1 MNYEVKV
8 SYCLGLE
15 GAEKKH
21 TENLFIRCEL
31 FAEAEEK
38 AYKYVES
45 QGGDMTDVKAI
56 KRSNVTELI
65 EEEIPDARWHKVTIS
80 KKYII
85 NEETEKETEMKYYLL
100 LMAENTAEANERAI
114 EHMKQVMYDYSITK
128 IEETKFSEVI

>member
-15 GAEKKH
+15 DKEKKH

-31 FAEAEEK
+31 FAEAEAK
-38 AYKYVES
+38 AYVYVRD
-45 QGGDMTDVKAI
+45 QGGDMTDVKTI

-80 KKYII
+80 QKYID
-85 NEETEKETEMKYYLL
+85 EVSGKETEMKYHLL
-100 LMAENTAEANERAI
+100 LMAENTADANERAI

>member
-8 SYCLGLE
+8 SYWLGLE
-15 GAEKKH
+15 ESGKRV
-21 TENLFIRCEL
+21 TEILFIRCEL
-31 FAEAEEK
+31 FAEAEER
-38 AYKYVES
+38 AYRYVRD
-45 QGGDMTDVKAI
+45 QGGDMTNVKSI

-65 EEEIPDARWHKVTIS
+65 EDEIPDARWHKVTIS
-80 KKYII
+80 QKYID
-85 NEETEKETEMKYYLL
+85 EVSEKETEMKYHLP

>member
-1 MNYEVKV
+1 MNFEVKV
-8 SYCLGLE
+8 SYWLGLE
-15 GAEKKH
+15 EYGKRI

-31 FAEAEEK
+31 FAEAEAK
-38 AYKYVES
+38 AYVYVRD
-45 QGGDMTDVKAI
+45 QGGDMTNVKSI

-80 KKYII
+80 QKYID
-85 NEETEKETEMKYYLL
+85 EVSEKETEMKYHLL

-114 EHMKQVMYDYSITK
+114 QHMKQVMYDYSITK

>member
-15 GAEKKH
+15 ESGKSV
-21 TENLFIRCEL
+21 TEILFIRCEL
-31 FAEAEEK
+31 FAEAEER
-38 AYKYVES
+38 AYRYVRD

-65 EEEIPDARWHKVTIS
+65 EEKIPDAYWYKVTIS

-85 NEETEKETEMKYYLL
+85 NEETEKETEMKYHLL
-100 LMAENTAEANERAI
+100 IMADDTADANERAI
-114 EHMKQVMYDYSITK
+114 EHMKQVMYNYSIVKIEKTK
-128 IEETKFSEVI
+128 ITDVL